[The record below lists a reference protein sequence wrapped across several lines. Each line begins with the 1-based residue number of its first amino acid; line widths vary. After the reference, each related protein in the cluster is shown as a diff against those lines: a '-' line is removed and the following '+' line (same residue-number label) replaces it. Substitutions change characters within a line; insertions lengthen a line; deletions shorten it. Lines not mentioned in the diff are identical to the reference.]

1 MRPHLQFKT
10 YMGRHLHLGVTGS
23 VAAYKSLD
31 ILRALLRN
39 NVHVSATVTP
49 SAAKFVTPMSFEA
62 LGAAPV
68 YTDMFEDKSD
78 SIFGHLEP
86 GQNAHAM
93 LIAPASA
100 DILAR
105 MTYGLADNIL
115 ACQALAFDGPIV
127 VAPAMNPR
135 MWAAQATQENVAKLK
150 ERGVTFVLPE
160 CGEVAC
166 GDTGTGKL
174 APLEDIQAHAMK
186 ALTPQDMQGKKVLIT
201 LGPTQEMYDAVRF
214 WSNPSS
220 GLMGACVAV
229 AAWLRGAEVHVVHG
243 PVSSNLSWF
252 PSGISTYAVQSAHD
266 MYEQCMG
273 LWDGMDIGCFT
284 AAVADF
290 RPAEQI
296 AGKMTKSGKEDGLTV
311 KFAPNKDI
319 LKTIGQSK
327 KEGQKLIGFAAQTS
341 DLATA
346 AKAKLDRKNLDL
358 IVANRIDHEGSGFG
372 VNTNAV
378 LVLDRLGR
386 MEEWPQ
392 LDKTEVAWR
401 IWDHLL
407 NL

>member
-1 MRPHLQFKT
+1 MRPHLQFQT
-10 YMGRHLHLGVTGS
+10 YMGRHLHMGVTGS

-49 SAAKFVTPMSFEA
+49 SAARFVTPLSFEA

-68 YTDMFEDKSD
+68 YTGMFDDQSG
-78 SIFGHLEP
+78 SVFGHLEP

-100 DILAR
+100 DTIAR

-115 ACQALAFDGPIV
+115 ACQALAFDGPVV

-135 MWAAQATQENVAKLK
+135 MWAAAATQENVAKLM
-150 ERGVTFVLPE
+150 ERGVEFILPDE
-160 CGEVAC
+160 GDVAC
-166 GDTGTGKL
+166 GDVGTGKL
-174 APLEDIQAHAMK
+174 ALPEEIQAYALR
-186 ALTPQDMQGKKVLIT
+186 ALTPKDMLGKKVLIT

-220 GLMGACVAV
+220 GLMGACIAM

-243 PVSSNLSWF
+243 PVSSTLGWF
-252 PSGISTYAVQSAHD
+252 PKGVHTYPVQSAQQ
-266 MYEQCMG
+266 MFEQCIQ
-273 LWDGMDIGCFT
+273 LWDGMDVGCFT

-290 RPAEQI
+290 RPSEQI
-296 AGKMTKSGKEDGLTV
+296 DGKMAKAGREDGLTV
-311 KFAPNKDI
+311 NFTANPDI
-319 LKTIGQSK
+319 LKTIGSRK
-327 KEGQKLIGFAAQTS
+327 SDDQKLIGFAAQTS
-341 DLATA
+341 DLAIA
-346 AKAKLDRKNLDL
+346 AKGKLERKNLDL
-358 IVANRIDHEGSGFG
+358 IVANRIDHDGSGFG
-372 VNTNAV
+372 VDTNAV

-392 LDKTEVAWR
+392 LPKTEVAWR